1 MWRTAGRVAAL
12 ALLLF
17 TGIVGIDNGI
27 DERSGITNGL
37 QAAVT
42 TGVFVYGV
50 LGLAA
55 FLAVFRHWRSARWL
69 VILWGVDITMVATL
83 APLAYGGPAVPLV
96 GALAGG
102 LATALVAYGIWWVT
116 IRSART
122 ASPSAPASRVS
133 R

>member
-1 MWRTAGRVAAL
+1 MWRTAGRIAAL

-17 TGIVGIDNGI
+17 TGVVGIDNGI
-27 DERSGITNGL
+27 DERTGITNGL
-37 QAAVT
+37 QAVVT

-55 FLAVFRHWRSARWL
+55 FLAVLRHWRSAAWL
-69 VILWGVDITMVATL
+69 VVLWGIDITMVATL
-83 APLAYGGPAVPLV
+83 APLAYGGPDVPLV

-102 LATALVAYGIWWVT
+102 LATALVACGIWWIT

-122 ASPSAPASRVS
+122 ASSPAPESRVS